1 MEQRSIGLLVPASN
15 RVMER
20 DFIRWSVSDGLALHV
35 NRLNAPLRRPTDMR
49 ENLEALTHGVP
60 EAARLLGLARP
71 DVIAFGCTSGSFLR
85 GAGWD
90 NDMRQQLTQF
100 SNSAAAVT
108 TAASVVEALNALG
121 ARRIAV
127 ISPYPTEVNQV
138 LDDYMKGQGF
148 EIARLDAVDGWQ
160 KGNIANIPPT
170 TVIDLVRREATA
182 PVDAYFI
189 SCTNLRAA
197 EVLQQIEDETGTPVV
212 TANQATYWAC
222 IRALGLSGALPAL
235 GQLGAQKQEVARQ

>member
-20 DFIRWSVSDGLALHV
+20 DFMRWSVSDGLDLHV
-35 NRLNAPLRRPTDMR
+35 NRLNAPLRRPADMR
-49 ENLEALTHGVP
+49 KNLEALTSGVP

-90 NDMRQQLTQF
+90 TELRQQLAQF
-100 SNSAAAVT
+100 SNGAAAVT
-108 TAASVVEALNALG
+108 TASSVVQALNALG

-127 ISPYPTEVNQV
+127 ISPYPAEVNQV
-138 LDDYMKGQGF
+138 LEGFMKAQGF
-148 EIARLDAVDGWQ
+148 EIVRLAAVDGWQ
-160 KGNIANIPPT
+160 TGNIANIPASTVVDLARRGAT
-170 TVIDLVRREATA
+170 T
-182 PVDAYFI
+182 PVDTHFI

-197 EVLQQIEDETGTPVV
+197 EVLQQIEAETGLPVV

-222 IRALGLSGALPAL
+222 VRALDMSDALPAL
-235 GQLGAQKQEVARQ
+235 GRLGSRPRENA